1 MEKQPNRELRLTKRG
16 KRVRAFLAGVALL
29 GSAYLLG
36 KSDGGNVSTNN
47 VPKIDVTIQPGE
59 DIEQAIDYVN
69 GPLSAPQLNAAVNAV
84 VQENKGNYTVY
95 PGQQLEI
102 LDFKARV
109 DDSTAQHS
117 SSNHAVG
124 KVVHN
129 SQTCKPGS

>member
-16 KRVRAFLAGVALL
+16 KRVSAVIMGLALL
-29 GSAYLLG
+29 GSAWVLG
-36 KSDGGNVSTNN
+36 KSDGGNVSTEH
-47 VPKIDVTIQPGE
+47 VPERAVTIKSGE
-59 DIEQAIDYVN
+59 DIQGAIYDVN
-69 GPLSAPQLNAAVNAV
+69 GPLSASQLNAAVNAV

-102 LDFKARV
+102 PDFKARV

>member
-59 DIEQAIDYVN
+59 DIEQAIDDVN